1 MDLKRLIVTPP
12 QMRTAELAAADHGV
26 SVSGLMD
33 TAGEALGR
41 RVLSVAQ
48 KLMRKNILIIC
59 GTGNNGGDG
68 YVAADFLLSSAADVV
83 IVKCGEPKTELAK
96 AAYSR
101 VKGRCEMVSLSNAVV
116 HPSLTDASEIVVDC
130 VYGIGFRGELS
141 SELQMLFLRFSLSD
155 AYLIAC
161 DAPSGV
167 NSLNGKAAP
176 NAFDADETLTF
187 HRPKL
192 GLLLSPAKELC
203 GRIITADIGIGDY
216 VDEYAKVVLFNTDR
230 AFASSLLPF
239 RIEDSHKGTFGRLT
253 MVCGSGA
260 YPGAAMISTKAA
272 LRSGVGLVNLCTTDN
287 VITASVSAMP
297 ECTYTRVPCDE
308 NGFMTEDAAEIILR
322 SMDRSAA
329 AVIGCG
335 LGKTEATEK
344 LVTELI
350 RRAKCPLIIDADGIN
365 CLSAHIDVLKEK
377 QTEIILT
384 PHPAELARLCGTDT
398 PSVMQD
404 LFGHV
409 CELSEQYGVTVHAKN
424 TQTLTVREHIGFLTD
439 FGCSALAKGGSGDML
454 AGLIGGF
461 VSQGVAPD
469 HACVLADC
477 VMGTSARML
486 CREQSSR
493 GILAS
498 DIIARIPY
506 TLHEMEQEL

>member
-1 MDLKRLIVTPP
+1 MDLRRLVVTPP
-12 QMRTAELAAADHGV
+12 QMRTAELAAAAHGV
-26 SVSGLMD
+26 PDNKLMAI
-33 TAGEALGR
+33 AGKALGR

-48 KLMRKNILIIC
+48 QMMKKNILIIC

-68 YVAADFLLSSAADVV
+68 YVAADFLLSSAADVM

-96 AAYSR
+96 AAYNKI
-101 VKGRCEMVSLSNAVV
+101 KGRCEMVSLSNAVI
-116 HPSLTDASEIVVDC
+116 HPSLTDAFEIVVDC
-130 VYGIGFRGELS
+130 VYGIGFHGELRP
-141 SELQMLFLRFSLSD
+141 ELQMLFLRFSLSD

-176 NAFDADETLTF
+176 NAFDADETVTF

-192 GLLLSPAKELC
+192 GLLLSPAKEIC
-203 GRIITADIGIGDY
+203 GNIITVDIGIGDY
-216 VDEYAKVVLFNTDR
+216 VDEYAKVRLLNTDFS
-230 AFASSLLPF
+230 FAGSLLPF
-239 RIEDSHKGTFGRLT
+239 RLEDSHKGTYGRLT
-253 MVCGSGA
+253 MVCGSGS

-272 LRSGVGLVNLCTTDN
+272 LRSGVGIVDLCTTEK
-287 VITASVSAMP
+287 VISAAVSAMP
-297 ECTYTRVPCDE
+297 ECTYTCVPCDE
-308 NGFMTEDAAEIILR
+308 NGFMTSDAADIILR
-322 SMDRSAA
+322 SMSRSDA

-335 LGKTEATEK
+335 LGKTPETEK
-344 LVTELI
+344 LVAELI
-350 RRAKCPLIIDADGIN
+350 RKAKIPLIIDADGIN

-398 PSVMQD
+398 VSVMQD
-404 LFGHV
+404 PFGHV
-409 CELSEQYGVTVHAKN
+409 CELAEQYNVTVHAKN
-424 TQTLTVREHIGFLTD
+424 TQTLTVREHMGYITD

-461 VSQGVAPD
+461 VSQDVPAD

-486 CREQSSR
+486 CTEQSPR
-493 GILAS
+493 GLLAS
-498 DIIARIPY
+498 DIIARIPR
-506 TLHEMEQEL
+506 TLYEMEHDL